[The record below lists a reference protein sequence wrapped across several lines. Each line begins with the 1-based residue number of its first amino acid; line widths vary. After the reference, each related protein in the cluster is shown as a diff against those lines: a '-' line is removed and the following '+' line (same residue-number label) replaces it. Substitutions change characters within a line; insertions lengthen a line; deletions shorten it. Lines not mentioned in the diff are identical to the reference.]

1 MERVEQVEGKEE
13 GGYMNFEFAH
23 GRIFV
28 VVREVIKVGA
38 AVEIVA
44 AAPLHREIT
53 GIQSDANGINVK
65 LRAQPSFCFFRRLF
79 HRLAPSVFNHA
90 FILRSGI

>member
-1 MERVEQVEGKEE
+1 
-13 GGYMNFEFAH
+13 MNFEFAH
-23 GRIFV
+23 GRIF

-53 GIQSDANGINVK
+53 GSQCDANGINVK
-65 LRAQPSFCFFRRLF
+65 LRAQSSFCFFRRFL
-79 HRLAPSVFNHA
+79 HRLAPPVFNHA
-90 FILRSGI
+90 FILRSGIQIQQPLK